1 MGADPCAGATKD
13 GRILHLSLRGAAE
26 KKFPLCCTKTC
37 NFSLHSRR
45 ECRDLAEGGA
55 ALWSFV
61 AVRPPP
67 GPGAPGGGSPAAGR
81 GSGGRGPAK
90 ADAVHR
96 RWVSAVHRRRCVGGR
111 EARRAGRKLNFTG
124 GIFLNQT
131 SNYQLN
137 QWDPEDRILRTDFN
151 SDNAKID
158 AALAESAQ
166 AVQDEASA
174 RAAAINNLALTR
186 NCRLIF
192 MNYIGNGAST
202 RTFSF
207 VGTPLMINIMGMEHW
222 VCAVQGATVGSGRYL
237 NGGGGQK
244 LTVSWND
251 KSVTISSPNSDSS
264 YMCNW
269 SGESYSLVAIL
280 LA

>member
-81 GSGGRGPAK
+81 GSGGRGPAE

-96 RWVSAVHRRRCVGGR
+96 RCVGAVHLQRCVGGR
-111 EARRAGRKLNFTG
+111 EARRAGRKLIFTG

-131 SNYQLN
+131 SNYQLS

-158 AALAESAQ
+158 AALEGLKSICNCQ
-166 AVQDEASA
+166 
-174 RAAAINNLALTR
+174 IYYYTYTGTGTNGPLTFQFPYKPM
-186 NCRLIF
+186 F
-192 MNYIGNGAST
+192 M
-202 RTFSF
+202 
-207 VGTPLMINIMGMEHW
+207 
-222 VCAVQGATVGSGRYL
+222 AVQGGDAWLIGVYGAAHAHGTNWGSTLFPPLVWGDTTLTVGTADYDALQCCNSK
-237 NGGGGQK
+237 N
-244 LTVSWND
+244 TV
-251 KSVTISSPNSDSS
+251 
-264 YMCNW
+264 
-269 SGESYSLVAIL
+269 YSMVVL
-280 LA
+280 LDVSA